1 MLSSVFLIYSILLK
15 YTKFVHLVF
24 FLCITMFWLGEYN
37 YRYMHS
43 HFIFHKYT
51 ILRNPWNL
59 VLYFWHLQWNTC
71 KLQLPA
77 GALLC
82 AFDGMV
88 TSLHKNHRTSA
99 ALPIASAMLAR
110 VMALTG
116 TSVLE
121 KRGQPV
127 YKQLMFVEAARRQT
141 FSTWPHSD
149 YKYVLQLDV
158 SFVSE
163 SI

>member
-1 MLSSVFLIYSILLK
+1 
-15 YTKFVHLVF
+15 
-24 FLCITMFWLGEYN
+24 MF
-37 YRYMHS
+37 S
-43 HFIFHKYT
+43 CHK
-51 ILRNPWNL
+51 
-59 VLYFWHLQWNTC
+59 QWVTC
-71 KLQLPA
+71 KLRLPA

-88 TSLHKNHRTSA
+88 TSLHKNNRTSS

-121 KRGQPV
+121 KKGQPV

-141 FSTWPHSD
+141 FSTWPHTD
-149 YKYVLQLDV
+149 YK
-158 SFVSE
+158 
-163 SI
+163 